1 MEEIFFILIGIAWA
15 LGTPLIAIIALIR
28 SSGLREQNERL
39 ASELAAIRRQLAEGQ
54 HLGPAAEQAL
64 PPPFVAPVA
73 PAIEPPTVPL
83 ESIQPPVPSEEP
95 ATLPRPPA
103 DTVDDVPAPL
113 PPPPAVAPVSAGWE
127 QRLGARA
134 FLWIGA
140 VTLALAAV
148 FLVRYSI
155 EEGYLS
161 PEVRVILAALF
172 GFALIGGAERMRRR
186 DDRVAQALAAAGVA
200 ALYGSLFAAVALYG
214 MVSKVAAGGA
224 ATALTAFGMGLSL
237 RHGILVAALA
247 FVGGF
252 VSPAV
257 ISTGEANTPVLFGY
271 LFAIA
276 AGTLGV
282 IRQRGW
288 WPLGWG
294 VLAGAGLW
302 TLVWMLQASDLPEL
316 HWVGLFLVGVSGL
329 FVWAT
334 WRRLAE
340 KENPSNDVAALVWSA
355 MGVTGALLVA
365 LIVQDNGEQTAGWV
379 ALALH
384 GAGVYALGR
393 WTPRFQYA
401 AALAPAL
408 SLAALVLWWLEVMY
422 LPAAWQEGR
431 FAWLAVGFG
440 GLYAAG
446 AFALLWNAA
455 RPGFWAALSVA
466 AALSHFL
473 LSWYVLRGSATGT
486 AWGLIS
492 VGLAAPFLVGA
503 ERLVRWRQT
512 MPGATEALG
521 FLAAGVAFFIGAA
534 IPLELNREWITV
546 AYAIELAAV
555 AAIAA
560 HLGLVSLRQ
569 LCWPLLAV
577 VVVRFVINPE
587 ILKYPLGVTPI
598 LNWILWGYG
607 IAIAALVVALRFLR
621 PTGDYRL
628 IRAVEGAAALLVF
641 VLLTLEVRSLFQP
654 ASMDRIGSDF
664 LERAFYVLVW
674 GGFALAALWWAH
686 RGRDPVALWA
696 WRLSGAAAAIL
707 VLVVQVVVGNPV
719 FEQAS
724 IGSLPI
730 LNGLLL
736 AYAVPAV
743 MAAVAR
749 RWIGVEPDRRV
760 AVLAEVT
767 ASILAF
773 VYVSFEVRHLFDPQF
788 ERSGFA
794 AEGLELYTYSVVWL
808 LFGVALLALGF
819 LRQAAALRHAGMVLV
834 CIVVAKVFLIDMA
847 GLQGLLRVFSFLGL
861 GAALIG
867 LGYAYRRFGF
877 DSK

>member
-1 MEEIFFILIGIAWA
+1 MEEIFLILIGIAWA
-15 LGTPLIAIIALIR
+15 LGTPLIAIIALVR
-28 SSGLREQNERL
+28 TSSLRAQNERL
-39 ASELAAIRRQLAEGQ
+39 ASELAGIKRQLVAGE
-54 HLGPAAEQAL
+54 AL
-64 PPPFVAPVA
+64 PPPFAASAV
-73 PAIEPPTVPL
+73 EPPTIPIEAMPPPGAPFEPDTQPEPETVPL
-83 ESIQPPVPSEEP
+83 ESLPP
-95 ATLPRPPA
+95 L
-103 DTVDDVPAPL
+103 PAPT
-113 PPPPAVAPVSAGWE
+113 VAPVSVGWE

-140 VTLALAAV
+140 ITLALAAI

-172 GFALIGGAERMRRR
+172 GFALIGGAERLRSK
-186 DDRVAQALAAAGVA
+186 DDRVAQALSAAGVA

-214 MVSKVAAGGA
+214 MVSKFAAGGA
-224 ATALTAFGMGLSL
+224 AAALTAFGMGLSL

-252 VSPAV
+252 ASPAV
-257 ISTGEANTPVLFGY
+257 IGSQEPNTPVLFGY

-282 IRQRGW
+282 IRVRGW
-288 WPLGWG
+288 WLLGWG
-294 VLAGAGLW
+294 VLAGAVLW
-302 TLVWMLQASDLPEL
+302 TVAWMLMGADMSEL

-334 WRRLAE
+334 WRRMAE
-340 KENPSNDVAALVWSA
+340 EENPPRDVAALVWSA
-355 MGVTGALLVA
+355 VGISGALLVA
-365 LIVQDNGEQTAGWV
+365 LIVQDGGQQMTGWA

-384 GAGVYALGR
+384 GVGAFVLGR

-408 SLAALVLWWLEVMY
+408 SLAALALWWLASRDI
-422 LPAAWQEGR
+422 PAEWSDTR
-431 FAWLAVGFG
+431 FGWLAVGFG

-473 LSWYVLRGSATGT
+473 LSWYVLREAGG

-492 VGLAAPFLVGA
+492 IGLAAPFLVGA
-503 ERLVRWRQT
+503 ERLVRWRET

-521 FLAAGVAFFIGAA
+521 FFAAGVAFFIGAA

-560 HLGLVSLRQ
+560 QLGLVSLRQ
-569 LCWPLLAV
+569 LCWPLLTV
-577 VVVRFVINPE
+577 VVVRFVLNPE
-587 ILKYPLGVTPI
+587 VLKYPLGLSPI

-607 IAIAALVVALRFLR
+607 ISIAALVVALRFLR
-621 PTGDYRL
+621 PTGDIRL
-628 IRAVEGAAALLVF
+628 VRAVEAAAALLVF
-641 VLLTLEVRSLFQP
+641 VLLTLEVRSIFQP
-654 ASMDRIGSDF
+654 ATMDMLGSGF
-664 LERAFYVLVW
+664 MERAFYVLVW
-674 GGFALAALWWAH
+674 GGFALAALWWA
-686 RGRDPVALWA
+686 RRDHDLVALWA
-696 WRLSGAAAAIL
+696 WRLSGTAAALLALI
-707 VLVVQVVVGNPV
+707 VQVVIANPV
-719 FEQAS
+719 FEPA
-724 IGSLPI
+724 GVGMLPI
-730 LNGLLL
+730 ANGLLL
-736 AYAVPAV
+736 AYAVPAA
-743 MAAVAR
+743 MAVLAR
-749 RWIGVEPDRRV
+749 QWIDADPERRV

-773 VYVSFEVRHLFDPQF
+773 VYVSFEVRHVFDPSF
-788 ERSGFA
+788 ERPGFGA
-794 AEGLELYTYSVVWL
+794 DGLELYTYSIVWL
-808 LFGVALLALGF
+808 LFSVALLALGF
-819 LRQAAALRHAGMVLV
+819 VRKAAAFRHAGMVLV